1 LLEITEET
9 SLDDTDVQRIHD
21 GLSASDPTSLPRNY
35 VPLTVTLRDAESHL
49 VGGLLAATIWEWL
62 VIDALWVDARFRG
75 MGHGHALVRRAEH
88 AAYDRGC
95 RRARLDTFD
104 FQARNFYERLGYVVY
119 ARLDG
124 FPTGHEQLHMQKTLT
139 RAS

>member
-1 LLEITEET
+1 LLEIAEET
-9 SLDDTDVQRIHD
+9 SLDSTDAQRIYD
-21 GLSASDPTSLPRNY
+21 GLSATDPTSLPRNY
-35 VPLTVTLRDAESHL
+35 VPLVVTLRDAESRL

-62 VIDALWVDARFRG
+62 VIDALWVDERFRG
-75 MGHGHALVRRAEH
+75 MGHGQALVRRAEN

-104 FQARNFYERLGYVVY
+104 FQARDFYEGLGYVVY

-124 FPTGHEQLHMQKTLT
+124 FPSGHVQLHMQKTLT
-139 RAS
+139 RAR

>member
-1 LLEITEET
+1 
-9 SLDDTDVQRIHD
+9 
-21 GLSASDPTSLPRNY
+21 
-35 VPLTVTLRDAESHL
+35 
-49 VGGLLAATIWEWL
+49 
-62 VIDALWVDARFRG
+62 
-75 MGHGHALVRRAEH
+75 VRRAEH